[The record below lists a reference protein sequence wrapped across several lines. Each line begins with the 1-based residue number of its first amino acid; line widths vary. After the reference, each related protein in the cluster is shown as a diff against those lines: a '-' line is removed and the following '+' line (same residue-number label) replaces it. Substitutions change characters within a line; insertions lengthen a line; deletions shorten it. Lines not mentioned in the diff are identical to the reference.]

1 MDNNAVYRVAGYV
14 KLAKW
19 WDRSRD
25 KAIEYHNNYYRE
37 KFQNDPHMDL
47 RGVYIDI
54 TGQKQIRR
62 RPEMVRLIN
71 DCVYGQI
78 NCIATQTRAYL
89 AANNEEFFYLIHMLL
104 TLPHPI
110 QIVTEDDNYH
120 IDTIRDVGNQAEA
133 LKKMAADYVAINPKA
148 FEDWRKEI
156 LRTED
161 KNSR

>member
-1 MDNNAVYRVAGYV
+1 
-14 KLAKW
+14 
-19 WDRSRD
+19 
-25 KAIEYHNNYYRE
+25 
-37 KFQNDPHMDL
+37 
-47 RGVYIDI
+47 
-54 TGQKQIRR
+54 
-62 RPEMVRLIN
+62 MVRLIN

-156 LRTED
+156 FRTED